1 MNWPIESIGSTI
13 PAYEGFAQTGDLPT
27 TFTMAKKKMGMQG
40 LTVPW
45 GPYALAAGLWMV
57 KLDFSSLGGGSNEG
71 ALRYRRGKALQVE
84 RILGHDNASISGM
97 LWRMVGP
104 VAVGS
109 ESG

>member
-1 MNWPIESIGSTI
+1 
-13 PAYEGFAQTGDLPT
+13 
-27 TFTMAKKKMGMQG
+27 MQG

-71 ALRYRRGKALQVE
+71 ALRYRKGKAPEVE

-109 ESG
+109 ESGKLGEPPQTHIG